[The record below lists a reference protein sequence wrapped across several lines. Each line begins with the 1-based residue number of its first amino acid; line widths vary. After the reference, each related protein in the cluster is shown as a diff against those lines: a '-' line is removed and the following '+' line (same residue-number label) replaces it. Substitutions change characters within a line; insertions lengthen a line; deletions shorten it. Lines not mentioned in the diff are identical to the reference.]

1 MLIHAAPALLIM
13 KQSVSKC
20 RYPKLPLAISDIR
33 IRGVVANNGT
43 VKGGW
48 KWECSVKESQQF
60 LLQSLGFQCG
70 EIGHNELL
78 YCTPPF

>member
-20 RYPKLPLAISDIR
+20 RYPKLPLAISAIR

-43 VKGGW
+43 VKGGL
-48 KWECSVKESQQF
+48 EMGV
-60 LLQSLGFQCG
+60 
-70 EIGHNELL
+70 
-78 YCTPPF
+78 